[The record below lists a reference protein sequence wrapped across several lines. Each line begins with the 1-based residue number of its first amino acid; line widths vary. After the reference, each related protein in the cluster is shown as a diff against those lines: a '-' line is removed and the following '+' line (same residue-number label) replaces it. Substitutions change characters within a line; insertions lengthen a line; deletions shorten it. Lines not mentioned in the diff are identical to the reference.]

1 MTKPK
6 QFASVWDAIEDTP
19 EAAANLK
26 ARSELITKIKA
37 LVRLNGWTQSKAAN
51 LCGQTQPRIND
62 LLRGRISRFSLDTL
76 VNITAA
82 LERHSKPLEGS
93 AMEHTEDEGQRL
105 AAEFMAKLAARPVKG
120 TYDLATLGSKTRR
133 GGEVATASTGM
144 EMDGHRIA
152 CVGDMVRYPDGT
164 ESKIVSGAGAALAY
178 KGRPM
183 AIVGSATDNG
193 DTITSSLQSAAQIR
207 EYADDDGIP
216 GLLQPGYVAPTG
228 GHA

>member
-1 MTKPK
+1 MTTSPHP
-6 QFASVWDAIEDTP
+6 DTP
-19 EAAANLK
+19 PANEQARSVLIDRIKAAIAAN
-26 ARSELITKIKA
+26 R
-37 LVRLNGWTQSKAAN
+37 WTQQHAAG
-51 LCGQTQPRIND
+51 LCGLTQPRISD
-62 LLRGRISRFSLDTL
+62 LLRGNVSRFSLDAL

-82 LERHSKPLEGS
+82 LERHSQPQEEA
-93 AMEHTEDEGQRL
+93 AMEYTEEEGQRL
-105 AAEFMAKLAARPVKG
+105 VAEFMAKLAARPVKG
-120 TYDLATLGSKTRR
+120 TYDLATLGSKTRL

-152 CVGDMVRYPDGT
+152 CVGDVVRYPDGT

-178 KGRPM
+178 KGQPM

>member
-1 MTKPK
+1 M
-6 QFASVWDAIEDTP
+6 I
-19 EAAANLK
+19 AAN
-26 ARSELITKIKA
+26 R
-37 LVRLNGWTQSKAAN
+37 WTQQHAAN
-51 LCGQTQPRIND
+51 LCGLTQPRISD
-62 LLRGRISRFSLDTL
+62 LLRGNVSRFSLDAL
-76 VNITAA
+76 VNITAT
-82 LERHSKPLEGS
+82 LERHSQPQEGA
-93 AMEHTEDEGQRL
+93 AMEYTEEEGQRL
-105 AAEFMAKLAARPVKG
+105 VAEFMAKLAARPVKG
-120 TYDLATLGSKTRR
+120 VYDLATLGSKTRL

-152 CVGDMVRYPDGT
+152 CVGDVVRYPDGT

-193 DTITSSLQSAAQIR
+193 DTIISSLQSAAQIR

-216 GLLQPGYVAPTG
+216 GLLQPGYMAPTG